1 MHATSIVLTRPER
14 AILDHAMRN
23 LTDTLSLD
31 DAAEQAQLNLALG
44 VWRKLTEAITVE
56 LHEVEA

>member
-1 MHATSIVLTRPER
+1 MHATSIALTRPER
-14 AILDHAMRN
+14 AVLDNAMRL

-31 DAAEQAQLNLALG
+31 DATEAAQLNLTLR
-44 VWRKLTEAITVE
+44 VWRKLTEAIVVE